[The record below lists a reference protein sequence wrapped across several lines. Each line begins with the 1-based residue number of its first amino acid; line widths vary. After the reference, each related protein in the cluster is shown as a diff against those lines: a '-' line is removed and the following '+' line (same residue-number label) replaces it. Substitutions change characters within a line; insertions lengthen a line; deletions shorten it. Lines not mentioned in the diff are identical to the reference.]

1 MGKEKQHQQFFAA
14 KKSLSPL
21 EKCCKDMVDSME
33 KLWTSEEAESL
44 WSLQS
49 HTAENSQNLFTL
61 QDK

>member
-1 MGKEKQHQQFFAA
+1 MGKEKQHQQFFA
-14 KKSLSPL
+14 KKLLSTL